1 MFKFA
6 SALLIAGAAAQFR
19 GRGMRISRRRLAGN
33 EGRTKTADINF
44 TRAQYR

>member
-33 EGRTKTADINF
+33 EGRTKTDDINF
-44 TRAQYR
+44 TRARYQ